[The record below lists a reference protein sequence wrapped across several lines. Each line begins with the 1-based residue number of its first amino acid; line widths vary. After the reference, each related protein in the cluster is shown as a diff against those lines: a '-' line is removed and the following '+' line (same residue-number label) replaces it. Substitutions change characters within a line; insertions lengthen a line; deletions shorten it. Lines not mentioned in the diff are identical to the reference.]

1 MKIRQTLSIVGVI
14 ALIALA
20 FPARADR
27 PVTEKNDS
35 LQTSIPLRSKGNVK
49 QVRQKKGNTTLRRTD
64 VLRSRGE
71 IRTVRQDSILRPLQV
86 EKKK

>member
-14 ALIALA
+14 ALIAFA
-20 FPARADR
+20 SPARADR

-49 QVRQKKGNTTLRRTD
+49 QVRQKKGNITFRRAD
-64 VLRSRGE
+64 GLRSSGE
-71 IRTVRQDSILRPLQV
+71 ARTVRQDSIFLPLKV